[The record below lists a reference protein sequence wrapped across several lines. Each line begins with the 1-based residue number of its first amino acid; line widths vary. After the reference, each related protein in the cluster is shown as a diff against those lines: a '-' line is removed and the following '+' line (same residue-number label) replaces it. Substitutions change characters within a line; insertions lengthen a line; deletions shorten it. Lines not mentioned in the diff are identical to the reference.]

1 MCQMVQALVD
11 KYNEDHNL
19 LEVCSPFYPHCVSCY
34 HCCAVSY
41 CQLVNVTI
49 ADLTH
54 ASYFRVLHTNSK
66 TFYTTTQFVRSR
78 NGTIISISLQRL
90 KGLVQMNVTWTI
102 FSLWKWNV
110 CHKESL
116 KNCLLTVSA
125 QLIWMTMVL
134 YTLYLKLSTVQIQ
147 LFGRTNFNLSA
158 CNCNVSLAVAYDLY
172 GVDLFVCPC
181 SMCATFIVLE
191 LFIIYNIK
199 LVNAHQWLHNDF
211 LLPLTL
217 LCVCAWLVPLQLT
230 LFLC

>member
-19 LEVCSPFYPHCVSCY
+19 LEVCSPFCPHCVSCY

-41 CQLVNVTI
+41 CLVNVTI

-110 CHKESL
+110 CHKQSL
-116 KNCLLTVSA
+116 QNCWLTVSA
-125 QLIWMTMVL
+125 ELIWMTMVL
-134 YTLYLKLSTVQIQ
+134 YTLYRKLSTVQIQ

-158 CNCNVSLAVAYDLY
+158 CNCNVSLAVSIWSLMCWT
-172 GVDLFVCPC
+172 VC
-181 SMCATFIVLE
+181 
-191 LFIIYNIK
+191 
-199 LVNAHQWLHNDF
+199 
-211 LLPLTL
+211 LPLFH
-217 LCVCAWLVPLQLT
+217 VCHLRCPGAFYYL
-230 LFLC
+230 